1 MQRTTKVATIADAL
15 IPRKGVW
22 VNVVVDVL
30 LIVGFAALT
39 GLAAR
44 VAVYLNPAV
53 PITGQTFAVLLT
65 GATLGRKRGSASMLV
80 YLVAGGLLGW
90 PVFASSGAW
99 SVASRGYLL
108 GFLAAAAIVG
118 YLCEKGLGQSI
129 LKVMAAMLAGEVA
142 IYVFG
147 LAWLA
152 FYFEAFELVDFAAK
166 GLLSSATRWA
176 VIWEWG
182 VRDFIIGDIIKLV
195 MAAFGV
201 NLAWA
206 GIHKLKGENIQNS
219 S

>member
-1 MQRTTKVATIADAL
+1 MQRTTNVATIVDAL
-15 IPRKGVW
+15 IPRKDAW
-22 VNVVVDVL
+22 VNVIVDVM
-30 LIVGFAALT
+30 LIVGFAVLT

-44 VAVYLNPAV
+44 VQVYLNPAV

-65 GATLGRKRGSASMLV
+65 GAALGRKRGSASMLV
-80 YLVAGGLLGW
+80 YLIAGGLLGW

-99 SVASRGYLL
+99 SAASRGYLL

-118 YLCEKGLGQSI
+118 YLCEKGWGQNI
-129 LKVMAAMLAGEVA
+129 FKVMLAMLAGEVA
-142 IYVFG
+142 IYAFG
-147 LAWLA
+147 LTWLA
-152 FYFEAFELVDFAAK
+152 LYFEAFELADFTAK
-166 GLLSSATRWA
+166 GLLSSPTRWA

-201 NLAWA
+201 SLAWT
-206 GIHKLKGENIQNS
+206 GIHKLKGDSIQNS